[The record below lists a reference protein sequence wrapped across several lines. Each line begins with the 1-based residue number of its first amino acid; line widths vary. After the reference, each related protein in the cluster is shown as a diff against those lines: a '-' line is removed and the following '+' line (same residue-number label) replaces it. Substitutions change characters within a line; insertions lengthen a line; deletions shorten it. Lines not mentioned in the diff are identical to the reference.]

1 MAICKICKKR
11 NICEEICPELQK
23 QISARGIS
31 PRKKDKTYTVDFNL
45 LESSQSLNA
54 FQLEVRRRI
63 VQDTFLKEITGVD
76 LQDMIQKYLTGRE
89 RLAVQF
95 LLEGYC
101 QDEIAG
107 KMKISQVRVN
117 FLLKRA
123 AGKLKVFFIGG
134 L

>member
-11 NICEEICPELQK
+11 NICREICPQLKKE
-23 QISARGIS
+23 ISARGIS

-76 LQDMIQKYLTGRE
+76 LQNLIQKHLTGRE

-95 LLEGYC
+95 LLDGYC
-101 QDEIAG
+101 QEEIAER
-107 KMKISQVRVN
+107 MKISQRRVST
-117 FLLKRA
+117 LLRRSV
-123 AGKLKVFFIGG
+123 GKLKLFFMGG
-134 L
+134 F